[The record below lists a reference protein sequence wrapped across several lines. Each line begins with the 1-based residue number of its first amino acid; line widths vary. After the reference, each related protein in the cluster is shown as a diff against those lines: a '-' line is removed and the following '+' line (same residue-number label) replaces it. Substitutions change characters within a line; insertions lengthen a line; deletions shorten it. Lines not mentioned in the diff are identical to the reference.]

1 MERAG
6 ELEQESK
13 VLNEEQIIGFLFW
26 EIFRFNLD
34 YIILYK
40 SEYQKHVR
48 SPHKTDSA
56 CVTDF

>member
-6 ELEQESK
+6 ELEQEPK

-40 SEYQKHVR
+40 SEY
-48 SPHKTDSA
+48 
-56 CVTDF
+56 